1 MTRPAPKTPN
11 RSKSVRTLDKIS
23 LREQDRR
30 AVKAAAAILRQQF
43 PVEQV
48 VLFGSKARGDD
59 DAESDI
65 DLLVLTGRLMSWQER
80 REITNSLFDLQLELE
95 VVISTLI
102 VPLEEWERGLYQVLP
117 IRREVEREGVAA

>member
-1 MTRPAPKTPN
+1 VTRPAPKTPN